1 MPSYAFAPTIITLC
15 AEVYGWAH
23 YTHSKGAVKLHTLQN
38 FSTLLPEYAHITDGK
53 TADNTEVKSGS
64 MDVSDRGYFDM
75 LVLNFWDSI
84 KVLFVVRVKDNL
96 LYECMKEREL
106 PDNVHPEVLIDE
118 IVRLRGKETT
128 EQYLKPIRRI
138 AVYNA
143 WPDSR
148 WNYSSTT

>member
-1 MPSYAFAPTIITLC
+1 
-15 AEVYGWAH
+15 
-23 YTHSKGAVKLHTLQN
+23 
-38 FSTLLPEYAHITDGK
+38 
-53 TADNTEVKSGS
+53 
-64 MDVSDRGYFDM
+64 MDVSDRVYFDT

-96 LYECMKEREL
+96 LYEYMKEREL